1 MPPYSIKIFSNAWS
15 SKSRT
20 MSALRLVSNHL
31 MVRSR
36 FFFTSVRRRLNA
48 SVLIFSLV
56 WNRSESVQ
64 MPYTTI
70 LSRDVALM
78 PITLQL
84 CFMFSSIVNRQRS
97 NLIEETMALAGT
109 TVPQTTASAMLC
121 MLRMVRYESDGFYGG
136 FVCVSTG
143 VLLCALCNVG
153 FGDFFWL
160 LNSDVRRN
168 TCSLRKHWWL
178 IIKIYLSSVSF
189 S

>member
-1 MPPYSIKIFSNAWS
+1 MPLYSIKIFSNAWS
-15 SKSRT
+15 LKSRT

-36 FFFTSVRRRLNA
+36 FFFTSVQRRLNA

-70 LSRDVALM
+70 DVALM
-78 PITLQL
+78 PITLQI

-109 TVPQTTASAMLC
+109 TVPQTTASAMLW
-121 MLRMVRYESDGFYGG
+121 MLRMVPLQKWWFLWWIC
-136 FVCVSTG
+136 VCEHKTYV
-143 VLLCALCNVG
+143 C
-153 FGDFFWL
+153 
-160 LNSDVRRN
+160 
-168 TCSLRKHWWL
+168 K
-178 IIKIYLSSVSF
+178 
-189 S
+189 